1 LLSEVLLFVWILRAW
16 EVPGCEVID
25 PTGTDREIAATEAG
39 SSLTAA
45 AGRTEADRCSF
56 FISLSPGWQIGESQV
71 PSNSISNPHP
81 GWNIITS
88 RAFMVPFNLGG
99 APFLRLVNHSSPD

>member
-1 LLSEVLLFVWILRAW
+1 MSEVLLFAWILRAG
-16 EVPGCEVID
+16 ESHGCEAID

-39 SSLTAA
+39 FGLTVA

-56 FISLSPGWQIGESQV
+56 FISLSPGWQTGESQV

-81 GWNIITS
+81 WQTIITS
-88 RAFMVPFNLGG
+88 TVFMVPFNLGG
-99 APFLRLVNHSSPD
+99 APFLGLVNHSFAD